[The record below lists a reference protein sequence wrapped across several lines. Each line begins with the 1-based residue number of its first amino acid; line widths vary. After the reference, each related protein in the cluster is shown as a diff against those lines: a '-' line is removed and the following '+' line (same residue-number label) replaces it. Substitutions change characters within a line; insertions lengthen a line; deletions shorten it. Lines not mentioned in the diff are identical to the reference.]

1 MSDIRDWLEGLGLG
15 QFAEAFE
22 REEINPASVPHL
34 TDGMLKELGLPMG
47 PRAQIL
53 GAAKTLGAGSDFPEV
68 RRAPPADYTPA
79 PLAEKILSTRSSIE
93 GERKQVTVLF
103 ADIKGST
110 EIIQALD
117 PEDARAL
124 LDPMLNIMI
133 DAVHTYEGT
142 VNDVQG
148 DGIMAIFGA
157 PIAHE
162 DHAFRACRAALDMQD
177 ARVENRPSGSPL
189 PAVQLRVGLNSGEVV
204 VRAINND
211 LTMSY
216 SAVGVTTHL
225 AARMEQTAEPG
236 TIRISRSTNRLVEG
250 LVSAASL
257 GDITVKGL
265 PKPIEVFELTGLGQ
279 AQTQLEAASLES
291 LTRFVGRSVELGYLT
306 ERLSETESGRGQVV
320 LVVGDPGIGKSR
332 LLMEFRRQI
341 GSRADW
347 HEGRCISFGQSM
359 AFHPLIGLLRRTFG
373 IEERNLSETARD
385 KISVW
390 TERIATDIVPNLP
403 LLHYLLGVAEPDD
416 PVQAMD
422 PSLRRAE
429 TFEALNQL
437 LSLES
442 ERMPQILVFEDV
454 HWSDAATK
462 EFIAY
467 LLDSVPRSQILII
480 LTTRPDYTAP
490 VEERSFVSRLALN
503 HLSET
508 ESKEMGV
515 SRTRFPWTQNW
526 LNRSV
531 QGGPEHDR

>member
-1 MSDIRDWLEGLGLG
+1 
-15 QFAEAFE
+15 
-22 REEINPASVPHL
+22 
-34 TDGMLKELGLPMG
+34 
-47 PRAQIL
+47 
-53 GAAKTLGAGSDFPEV
+53 
-68 RRAPPADYTPA
+68 
-79 PLAEKILSTRSSIE
+79 
-93 GERKQVTVLF
+93 
-103 ADIKGST
+103 
-110 EIIQALD
+110 
-117 PEDARAL
+117 
-124 LDPMLNIMI
+124 
-133 DAVHTYEGT
+133 
-142 VNDVQG
+142 
-148 DGIMAIFGA
+148 
-157 PIAHE
+157 
-162 DHAFRACRAALDMQD
+162 
-177 ARVENRPSGSPL
+177 
-189 PAVQLRVGLNSGEVV
+189 
-204 VRAINND
+204 
-211 LTMSY
+211 
-216 SAVGVTTHL
+216 
-225 AARMEQTAEPG
+225 
-236 TIRISRSTNRLVEG
+236 
-250 LVSAASL
+250 
-257 GDITVKGL
+257 
-265 PKPIEVFELTGLGQ
+265 
-279 AQTQLEAASLES
+279 
-291 LTRFVGRSVELGYLT
+291 
-306 ERLSETESGRGQVV
+306 
-320 LVVGDPGIGKSR
+320 
-332 LLMEFRRQI
+332 
-341 GSRADW
+341 
-347 HEGRCISFGQSM
+347 M

-403 LLHYLLGVAEPDD
+403 LLHYLLGAAEPDD